1 MQEIKLAKTAG
12 FCFGVNRAV
21 SLVYS
26 MLAEGKTVYTLGPI
40 IHNPQV
46 VADLERRGVVIV
58 EKIGQV
64 PPGAVLVVRTHGV
77 PAAVMQAIREQGI
90 DCCDATCPFVS
101 KIHQIVAKRSR
112 QGDTVLIA
120 GDPAHPE
127 VRGIRGH
134 CTGESYVFSG
144 EAELEDLLQSHP
156 NFSHTPITVAAQTT
170 FHIKVWENCL
180 KKINLVCTNATVF
193 DTICNATQERQEEA
207 TTLSRTCGAMVI
219 IGGRQSSNTAK
230 LRDVCVRNCPTF
242 LIETAKE
249 LAGIDFSSYS
259 SIGVTAGASTPA
271 GIIKEV
277 LETMS
282 ELLNENPELAEEKAE
297 TAAPAEEAVNEQPAQ
312 EEAPAEKS
320 FDEMSFSE
328 ALEAS
333 LQSMNTDQKVKGTVV
348 GMSPS
353 EIQVDIGRKH
363 AGYIPLDEFTADPTV
378 DPLEA
383 VKVGDVLDLII
394 MKTNDSEGTVMLSK
408 KRFDAIQA
416 WDDVIKASEDESV
429 LEGVVT
435 DVIKGGVLAVTN
447 GVRVFIP
454 ASLATASR
462 GEPLDGLLHQRVK
475 FQIIEVNKPRRRAV
489 GSIRAVLKEER
500 KAAEDAFWAQ
510 ADVGQV
516 YTGTVR
522 TIVSYGAFVDIGGVD
537 GMVHISEL
545 SWNRIKHPSEVVSVG
560 DTVEVY
566 IKSLDPEKH
575 KISLGYKKVEDNPWE
590 VLRRDYPIGS
600 EVDAKVVGM
609 TAFGAFAQIIPGI
622 DGLIH
627 ISQIADHRIEKPQDV
642 LSVGEE
648 VRVKITDVDFDKKRV
663 SLSIRAL
670 LEDAQEDYD
679 YEG

>member
-21 SLVYS
+21 DLVYS
-26 MLAEGKTVYTLGPI
+26 MLGEGKKVYTLGPI

-46 VADLERRGVVIV
+46 VADLEKRGVVIV
-58 EKIGQV
+58 EEIGEV
-64 PPGAVLVVRTHGV
+64 PQGAVIVVRTHGV
-77 PAAVMQAIREQGI
+77 PAAVIQAIQDKGLE
-90 DCCDATCPFVS
+90 CCDATCPFVS
-101 KIHQIVAKRSR
+101 KIHKIVAKQSDR
-112 QGDTVLIA
+112 GDVVLIA
-120 GDPAHPE
+120 GDPVHPE

-134 CTGESYVFSG
+134 CPGESYVFNSVG
-144 EAELEDLLQSHP
+144 QLEELLHTHP
-156 NFSHTPITVAAQTT
+156 EFSYKSISAVAQTT
-170 FHIKVWENCL
+170 FNIKVWENCV
-180 KKINLVCTNATVF
+180 KKLNLVCTNATVF
-193 DTICNATQERQEEA
+193 DTICNATQERQEDA
-207 TTLSRTCGAMVI
+207 IALSHTCSAMVI

-230 LRDVCVRNCPTF
+230 LRDVCARNCPTF

-249 LAGIDFSSYS
+249 LSGIDFSSYS

-282 ELLNENPELAEEKAE
+282 ELLNENPELVEEKAE
-297 TAAPAEEAVNEQPAQ
+297 TAVPAEEAAAEQTAQ

-363 AGYIPLDEFTADPTV
+363 AGYIPLDEFSADPTV
-378 DPLEA
+378 NPLEV

-394 MKTNDSEGTVMLSK
+394 MKTNDAEGTVMLSK
-408 KRFDAIQA
+408 KRFDAIKA
-416 WDDVIKASEDESV
+416 WDDVVKASEDESV

-435 DVIKGGVLAVTN
+435 DVIKGGVLASTN

-462 GEPLDGLLHQRVK
+462 GEPLEGLLHQHVK
-475 FQIIEVNKPRRRAV
+475 FRIIEVNKSRRRAV

-510 ADVGQV
+510 AEVGQV

-545 SWNRIKHPSEVVSVG
+545 SWNRIKNPSEVVSVG
-560 DTVEVY
+560 DQIEVY
-566 IKSLDPEKH
+566 IKALDPEKR

-590 VLRRDYPIGS
+590 ILRRDYPIGS
-600 EVDAKVVGM
+600 EVTAKVVGM

-642 LSVGEE
+642 LSIGEE
-648 VRVKITDVDFDKKRV
+648 VRVKITDIDFDKKRV

-670 LEDAQEDYD
+670 LKDAQEGNED
-679 YEG
+679 

>member
-21 SLVYS
+21 DLVYS
-26 MLAEGKTVYTLGPI
+26 MLGEGKTVYTLGPI

-46 VADLERRGVVIV
+46 VADLERRGVIIV
-58 EKIGQV
+58 EEI
-64 PPGAVLVVRTHGV
+64 GAVPQGAVIVVRTHGV
-77 PAAVMQAIREQGI
+77 PAAVIQAIQDKGLE
-90 DCCDATCPFVS
+90 CCDATCPFVS
-101 KIHQIVAKRSR
+101 KIHKIVAKQSDR
-112 QGDTVLIA
+112 GDVVLIA

-134 CTGESYVFSG
+134 CPGESYVFNSVG
-144 EAELEDLLQSHP
+144 QLEELLHTHP
-156 NFSHTPITVAAQTT
+156 EFSCKSISAVAQTT
-170 FHIKVWENCL
+170 FNIKVWENCV
-180 KKINLVCTNATVF
+180 KKLNLVCTNATVF

-207 TTLSRTCGAMVI
+207 IALSHTCGAMVI

-230 LRDVCVRNCPTF
+230 LRDVCARNCPTF

-249 LAGIDFSSYS
+249 LSGIDFSSYS

-282 ELLNENPELAEEKAE
+282 ELLNENPELVEEKAE
-297 TAAPAEEAVNEQPAQ
+297 TAAPAEEAVAEQPAQ

-363 AGYIPLDEFTADPTV
+363 AGYIPLDEFSADPTV
-378 DPLEA
+378 NPLEV

-394 MKTNDSEGTVMLSK
+394 MKTNDAEGTVMLSK
-408 KRFDAIQA
+408 KRFDAIKA
-416 WDDVIKASEDESV
+416 WDDVVKASEDESV

-435 DVIKGGVLAVTN
+435 DVIKGGVLASTN

-462 GEPLDGLLHQRVK
+462 GEPLEGILHQHVK
-475 FQIIEVNKPRRRAV
+475 FRIIEVNKSRRRAV

-510 ADVGQV
+510 AEVGQV

-545 SWNRIKHPSEVVSVG
+545 SWNRIKNPSEVVSVG
-560 DTVEVY
+560 DQIEVY
-566 IKSLDPEKH
+566 IKALDPEKR

-590 VLRRDYPIGS
+590 ILRRDYPIGS
-600 EVDAKVVGM
+600 EVTARVVGM

-642 LSVGEE
+642 LSIGEE
-648 VRVKITDVDFDKKRV
+648 VRVKITDIDFDKKRV

-670 LEDAQEDYD
+670 LKCAGDQ
-679 YEG
+679 

>member
-21 SLVYS
+21 DLVYS
-26 MLAEGKTVYTLGPI
+26 MLGEGKTVYTLGPI

-46 VADLERRGVVIV
+46 VADLERRGVIIV
-58 EKIGQV
+58 EEI
-64 PPGAVLVVRTHGV
+64 GAVPQGAVIVVRTHGV
-77 PAAVMQAIREQGI
+77 PAAVIQAIQDKGLE
-90 DCCDATCPFVS
+90 CCDATCPFVS
-101 KIHQIVAKRSR
+101 KIHKIVAKQSDR
-112 QGDTVLIA
+112 GDVVLIA

-134 CTGESYVFSG
+134 CPGESYVFNSVG
-144 EAELEDLLQSHP
+144 QLEELLHTHP
-156 NFSHTPITVAAQTT
+156 EFSYKSISAVAQTT
-170 FHIKVWENCL
+170 FNIKVWENCV
-180 KKINLVCTNATVF
+180 KKLNLVCTNATVF

-207 TTLSRTCGAMVI
+207 IALSHTCGAMVI

-230 LRDVCVRNCPTF
+230 LRDVCARNCPTF

-249 LAGIDFSSYS
+249 LSGIDFSSYS

-282 ELLNENPELAEEKAE
+282 ELLNENPELVEEKAE
-297 TAAPAEEAVNEQPAQ
+297 TAAPAEEAVAEQPAQ

-363 AGYIPLDEFTADPTV
+363 AGYIPLDEFSADPTV
-378 DPLEA
+378 NPLEV

-394 MKTNDSEGTVMLSK
+394 MKTNDAEGTVMLSK
-408 KRFDAIQA
+408 KRFDAIKA
-416 WDDVIKASEDESV
+416 WDDVVKASEDESV

-435 DVIKGGVLAVTN
+435 DVIKGGVLASTN

-462 GEPLDGLLHQRVK
+462 GEPLEGILHQHVK
-475 FQIIEVNKPRRRAV
+475 FRIIEVNKSRRRAV

-510 ADVGQV
+510 AEVGQV

-545 SWNRIKHPSEVVSVG
+545 SWNRIKNPSEVVSVG
-560 DTVEVY
+560 DQIEVY
-566 IKSLDPEKH
+566 IKALDPEKR

-590 VLRRDYPIGS
+590 ILRRDYPIGS
-600 EVDAKVVGM
+600 EVTAKVVGM

-642 LSVGEE
+642 LSIGEE
-648 VRVKITDVDFDKKRV
+648 VRVKITDIDFDKKRV

-670 LEDAQEDYD
+670 LKDAQEINED
-679 YEG
+679 

>member
-1 MQEIKLAKTAG
+1 MQKIRLAKTAG

-21 SLVYS
+21 GLVYS
-26 MLAEGKTVYTLGPI
+26 MLEEGKTVYTLGPI

-46 VADLERRGVVIV
+46 VSDLEKRGVVIV
-58 EKIGQV
+58 DELSEIPQ
-64 PPGAVLVVRTHGV
+64 GAVLVVRTHGV
-77 PAAVMQAIREQGI
+77 PAAVIQAVRERGI
-90 DCCDATCPFVS
+90 NCCDATCPFVS
-101 KIHQIVAKRSR
+101 KIHQIVAKRSA
-112 QGDTVLIA
+112 QGEIVLIA

-127 VRGIRGH
+127 VQGIRGH
-134 CTGESYVFSG
+134 CPGESYVFNG
-144 EAELEDLLQSHP
+144 EEQLEGLLQTHP
-156 NFSHTPITVAAQTT
+156 EFSQNPISAVAQTT
-170 FHIKVWENCL
+170 FNIKVWENCV

-207 TTLSRTCGAMVI
+207 IALSRTCGAMVI

-230 LRDVCVRNCPTF
+230 LRDVCARHCPTF
-242 LIETAKE
+242 LIETARE
-249 LAGIDFSSYS
+249 LSEIDFTSYS

-282 ELLNENPELAEEKAE
+282 ELLNENPELVEEKAE
-297 TAAPAEEAVNEQPAQ
+297 TAAPAEEAAAGQPAQ

-363 AGYIPLDEFTADPTV
+363 AGYIPLDEFSTDPTV
-378 DPLEA
+378 NPLEA

-394 MKTNDSEGTVMLSK
+394 MKTNDAEGTVMLSK

-416 WDDVIKASEDESV
+416 WDDVVKASEDESV

-435 DVIKGGVLAVTN
+435 DVIKGGVLASTN

-462 GEPLDGLLHQRVK
+462 GEPLEGLLHQRVK
-475 FQIIEVNKPRRRAV
+475 FRIIEVNKSRHRAV

-510 ADVGQV
+510 AEVGQV

-545 SWNRIKHPSEVVSVG
+545 SWNRIKNPSEVVSVG
-560 DTVEVY
+560 DQVEVY
-566 IKSLDPEKH
+566 IKALDPEKR

-590 VLRRDYPIGS
+590 ILRRDYPIGS
-600 EVDAKVVGM
+600 EVTAKVVGM

-642 LSVGEE
+642 LSIGEE
-648 VRVKITDVDFDKKRV
+648 VRVKITDIDFDKKRV

-670 LEDAQEDYD
+670 LEDNQTDDED
-679 YEG
+679 